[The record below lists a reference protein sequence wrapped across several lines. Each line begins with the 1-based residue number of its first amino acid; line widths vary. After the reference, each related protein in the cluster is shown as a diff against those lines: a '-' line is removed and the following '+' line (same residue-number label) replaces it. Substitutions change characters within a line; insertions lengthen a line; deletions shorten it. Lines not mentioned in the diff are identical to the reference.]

1 MNGAS
6 AGADRKTPPRSFSV
20 SRSTRNFKWRSKDR
34 AARILARSGLS
45 TGLNERGHAAG
56 RSGIER
62 RKSDC
67 SEQAAGM
74 KNSRTCPVEQRRW
87 PTTHARIQVA
97 VKAIRFAQPPSDRST
112 LSSNSLHR
120 CYVAPSPSLNLA
132 LRIVSRSLPLS
143 HVLVISARRPALRS
157 PMLPAP
163 FPARAA
169 RENEVENSRGWE
181 ESKRP
186 RLGDRN
192 SRRKTRVQR
201 SIKPA
206 EADEEMGGGEKLAR

>member
-1 MNGAS
+1 MQRAS
-6 AGADRKTPPRSFSV
+6 CRNEKLSNV
-20 SRSTRNFKWRSKDR
+20 SCR
-34 AARILARSGLS
+34 AAALADDTREDSS
-45 TGLNERGHAAG
+45 C
-56 RSGIER
+56 
-62 RKSDC
+62 RKSDSIC
-67 SEQAAGM
+67 
-74 KNSRTCPVEQRRW
+74 
-87 PTTHARIQVA
+87 TTAL
-97 VKAIRFAQPPSDRST
+97 RST